1 MNENVRLL
9 FDNLREGLLIA
20 SSRAQQIVYANPL
33 ARRMASINVN
43 DTIPGWLS
51 TQVLAV
57 QNGYLTLPFTFEITL
72 NNVES
77 ENFLAHIT
85 VLSSP
90 VVTDYVIILNPA
102 TATSDPLPAMSN
114 LAEILDCEFSAPMA
128 NFVIAIAELQQQLV
142 NLPKESLGVFSA
154 IDSVNRNADVLKES
168 FSTICLM
175 SQAYKFNP
183 IRSDERITLSLLI
196 DDVLSN
202 VSKLLISRHVRVS
215 FSGVEDNV
223 PVVYGNKVLMTQ
235 AIAGYVRELV
245 TCVDSGTHI
254 LFSIKTNGH
263 FVMLT
268 LDNCGRIPPTDR
280 GRRRLPY
287 FPGKQPAGEDNR
299 AELSLSMCRR
309 VIELSGGNLRM
320 EKSEGLLAS
329 ITIEL
334 PIGAPKNKNEEYIQQ
349 AQRYAED
356 LASLMKQKNT
366 HDEGALNG

>member
-20 SSRAQQIVYANPL
+20 SSRTHQIVYANPV
-33 ARRMASINVN
+33 ARRMARLDIDEV
-43 DTIPGWLS
+43 IPGWLS
-51 TQVLAV
+51 TQISAV

-77 ENFLAHIT
+77 EDILAHIT

-90 VVTDYVIILNPA
+90 VATDYVIILNRA
-102 TATSDPLPAMSN
+102 TAMRDPLPAMSN
-114 LAEILDCEFSAPMA
+114 VAEILDCEFSAPMA
-128 NFVIAIAELQQQLV
+128 NFVTAIAELQEQLG

-154 IDSVNRNADVLKES
+154 IESVNRNADVLKGS
-168 FSTICLM
+168 FSNICLM
-175 SQAYKFNP
+175 SQAYKCDP

-196 DDVLSN
+196 DDVLGN

-215 FSGVEDNV
+215 FSGVDNNV
-223 PVVYGNKVLMTQ
+223 PVVYGSKVLMTQ

-245 TCVDSGTHI
+245 TGVDSGTHI

-268 LDNCGRIPPTDR
+268 LNNFGRIPPTDR
-280 GRRRLPY
+280 AGRRLPY
-287 FPGKQPAGEDNR
+287 LSGKQPSEEDNR

-309 VIELSGGNLRM
+309 VIELSGGNLRI
-320 EKSEGLLAS
+320 EKGEGLLAS

-334 PIGAPKNKNEEYIQQ
+334 PVGAPKNKNEEYIQQ

>member
-57 QNGYLTLPFTFEITL
+57 QNGYLTLPFTFQITL

-102 TATSDPLPAMSN
+102 TAIPDPLPAMSN

-128 NFVIAIAELQQQLV
+128 NFVTAIAELQEQLG
-142 NLPKESLGVFSA
+142 NLRKESLGVFSA
-154 IDSVNRNADVLKES
+154 IDSVNRNADALKES
-168 FSTICLM
+168 FSKICLM

-245 TCVDSGTHI
+245 TGVDSGTHI

-268 LDNCGRIPPTDR
+268 LDNCGRIPPTGR
-280 GRRRLPY
+280 GGRKLPY
-287 FPGKQPAGEDNR
+287 LSGKQLSEEDNR

-309 VIELSGGNLRM
+309 VIELSGGNLRI

-334 PIGAPKNKNEEYIQQ
+334 PVGAPKNKNEEYIQQ

-356 LASLMKQKNT
+356 LARVMTKKFIQNEES
-366 HDEGALNG
+366 LNG